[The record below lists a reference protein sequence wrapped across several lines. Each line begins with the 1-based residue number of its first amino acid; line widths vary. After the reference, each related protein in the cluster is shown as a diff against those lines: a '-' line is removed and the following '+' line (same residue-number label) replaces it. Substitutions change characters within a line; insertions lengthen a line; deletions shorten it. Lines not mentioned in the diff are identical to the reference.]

1 MKTIGF
7 AFSVLSLLAVEAAA
21 ATVSGS
27 VAFTSR
33 RGLKPSVAE
42 TVIWL
47 EPAASVRV
55 KPENAQMVTRNKT
68 LVPHVM
74 AVPAGSTIQFP
85 NEDPITHNLFSISPA
100 NPFDL
105 GLYKKNSGKSE
116 KFEKAGIVT
125 VYCNV
130 HPNMSAVIHV
140 MDTPYYGMANAQG
153 AFSLTDVPAGRYKL
167 SAWNEKSGLQTTP
180 IEVTASGEVRG
191 KTTLTLD
198 ARNYRATQHLNKNNQ
213 PYSRSRSNDY

>member
-1 MKTIGF
+1 ML
-7 AFSVLSLLAVEAAA
+7 ALLAVEAAA

-27 VAFTSR
+27 VSFSSR
-33 RGLKPSVAE
+33 RGQKPIPSE
-42 TVIWL
+42 TVVWL
-47 EPAASVRV
+47 EPAASVRI
-55 KPENAQMVTRNKT
+55 KAEKAQMVTRNKT
-68 LVPHVM
+68 LMPHVM
-74 AVPAGSTIQFP
+74 AVPVGSTIQFP
-85 NEDPITHNLFSISPA
+85 NEDPITHNLFSVSPA

-116 KFEKAGIVT
+116 KFEKPGIVT

-140 MDTPYYGMANAQG
+140 MDTPYYGMANSQG
-153 AFSLTDVPAGRYKL
+153 AFSLSDVPAGRYKL
-167 SAWNEKSGLQTTP
+167 SAWNEKTGLQTSS
-180 IEVTASGEVRG
+180 IEVSASGEVRG

-198 ARNYRATQHLNKNNQ
+198 ARNYRETQHLNKNNQ